1 MKKLVSIAS
10 ILLCCLLVLTS
21 CDSSPY
27 YRFYKRRALKIE
39 VDCNE
44 YSLKIA
50 KDLTGD
56 EASYVITDEDYV
68 ETDYLLDS
76 SNDGKEDKEFY
87 NYNGLYAYMSNRKLH
102 VYYNGLL
109 YDLDE
114 KYFRNNSKKYNE
126 IEQIWTEKYNVKPS
140 DIPNYICGAV
150 YFDGALFII
159 AQNMTMQIV
168 FDKEHMTNLWK
179 FDYLTGKIEFCGFCE
194 VREGI
199 KVSLTSLQDQSI
211 AIVKN

>member
-1 MKKLVSIAS
+1 MKKLIAVVSV
-10 ILLCCLLVLTS
+10 LLGCLLVLTS
-21 CDSSPY
+21 CDNSPY

-39 VDCNE
+39 ADCNE
-44 YSLKIA
+44 YSLKLA
-50 KDLTGD
+50 KDLT
-56 EASYVITDEDYV
+56 ENEVSYVITDDDYV
-68 ETDYLLDS
+68 ESEYLLDQ

-87 NYNGLYAYMSNRKLH
+87 NYGGLYVYMSNRKLY
-102 VYYNGLL
+102 VYYNGSL

-114 KYFRNNSKKYNE
+114 DYFRKNSKKFNE
-126 IEQIWTEKYNVKPS
+126 IEQIWTEKYDVKPS

-150 YFDGALFII
+150 YFDGNLFIL
-159 AQNMTMQIV
+159 AQNTTTQII
-168 FDKEHMTNLWK
+168 FDQEHMTNLWK

-199 KVSLTSLQDQSI
+199 KINLESLEYQSI